1 MSGKVARK
9 VRQGP
14 VEIDFERSALLVNF
28 TVETVSTDENGR
40 TVEVLDR
47 KPESRRIKINSLNP
61 DKNLALLASQI
72 VESCKYVHAS
82 RTEEIEQLLIKL
94 RKHVMEQQASM
105 ATADGAKETET
116 RANAASAA
124 SGGGGGGRGGRGAD
138 SDDDAVAA
146 AAPKRRPQ
154 DDLPP
159 ADMDKL
165 DDYLELLYAVGG
177 KVRLSHPPCIL
188 LASSLHPPGILLA
201 PSWHPPGILLA
212 SSSHSPDKC

>member
-1 MSGKVARK
+1 
-9 VRQGP
+9 

-94 RKHVMEQQASM
+94 RKHVLEQKASM
-105 ATADGAKETET
+105 ATADEAKEAET
-116 RANAASAA
+116 HVSAASAA
-124 SGGGGGGRGGRGAD
+124 SGRGGGGGGRGGRGGRGAD
-138 SDDDAVAA
+138 SDDDVVAA

-165 DDYLELLYAVGG
+165 DDYLELLYSVGG
-177 KVRLSHPPCIL
+177 KVRLSHPPAYSPGNWC
-188 LASSLHPPGILLA
+188 LHPP
-201 PSWHPPGILLA
+201 HF
-212 SSSHSPDKC
+212 